1 MQGGPDDELIA
12 LRKRFDLDY
21 LREDI
26 PALLR
31 ESSEGIHRVK
41 KIVQDLKDFAWTGQ
55 EMGDQRPA
63 PTRRC

>member
-26 PALLR
+26 DV
-31 ESSEGIHRVK
+31 H
-41 KIVQDLKDFAWTGQ
+41 FASRY
-55 EMGDQRPA
+55 DDVFRAVFP
-63 PTRRC
+63 